1 MRLVI
6 ISIELLWLLY
16 FISLNIATYAVT
28 TASFSDR
35 AMRQDIF
42 NLGTHGVVFVAAIH
56 NGEKCAP
63 WLVALYGY
71 ELFRDIMNGINISI
85 YSQLATLQ
93 RELWYA
99 AMVLVWYQTGGTFIS
114 LMVCLVKLLNGGG
127 GGGTTI
133 KVRMPTTK

>member
-1 MRLVI
+1 MRLI
-6 ISIELLWLLY
+6 LITLELIWLLY

-28 TASFSDR
+28 STSLSDR

-63 WLVALYGY
+63 WLLALYGY

-99 AMVLVWYQTGGTFIS
+99 AMVLVWYQTGGTFIA
-114 LMVCLVKLLNGGG
+114 LMVCLVKLLNGGS
-127 GGGTTI
+127 GGTATI
-133 KVRMPTTK
+133 KVRMPMTK

>member
-1 MRLVI
+1 MRLI
-6 ISIELLWLLY
+6 LISIELIWLLY

-28 TASFSDR
+28 NTSLPDDR

-42 NLGTHGVVFVAAIH
+42 NLGTHGVIFVAAIH

-63 WLVALYGY
+63 WLAALYGY

-99 AMVLVWYQTGGTFIS
+99 AMVLVWYQTGGTFVA
-114 LMVCLVKLLNGGG
+114 LMVCFVKLLNGNS
-127 GGGTTI
+127 TNI
-133 KVRMPTTK
+133 KMRIPITPK